1 MKKNIQKNC
10 IAFTLMEMTLVLL
23 ITSIIAA
30 ASTPIVT
37 SAVSDYA
44 ERAYAPTEG
53 ESADA
58 PWRNASGYNGG
69 GIYNPPIEATSPVG
83 INSKFGSSASNY
95 KYPALAIEARDG
107 NLISNPQIQ
116 VRVNSNNSLL
126 SKYSNIS
133 MDAYENIAFIA
144 GTEGSFTAGK
154 EANASNNYIGARNI
168 FMGSMLQS
176 YSGYTYSDMYYNNS
190 VFLGSMINSRMAE
203 NVISIGN
210 KISKHSHER
219 NTINLGYNLNSSYSS
234 STYQGNVIIGH
245 YSNLTSVRDVITIG
259 NFASQNSAYVNDI
272 SIGHG
277 AGEYSIIFSGSL
289 PETSNIAI
297 GAYASKR
304 FMAYSGSPNIKDR
317 QAISIGYKAGY
328 IENSSE
334 SYATRLRDIS
344 IGSYAGFKNISV
356 SIVSSNDNIEIG
368 ESANYQSTSIYNNN
382 FWVHD
387 NIKIGTYSG
396 LNTAKYSNNILI
408 GAYAGKRI
416 NADNVI
422 AIGSSSSSNNTSFGP
437 STGYDV
443 GQPGSQGIILI
454 GAYAGASSRAK
465 YGNIAIGSYAGY
477 NSATSTSYL
486 YGNVG
491 IGYAACGFYMSQ
503 ARNKWCLGW
512 GGYSSAIST
521 FWTPSNNDTPQMFV
535 GYGLAPI
542 NTYTNTSIVFY
553 ANDVYKPTSTS
564 FNTFSV
570 ASDRRLKT
578 NIVPL
583 RDNSLE
589 KIRKVNIYDYTLK
602 DDDHKVPQIGVVAQ
616 EHKKV
621 FPQDVRIE
629 PTSKLYAVGL
639 DWMIYTMLDAIK
651 DIDKN
656 VQNLQNKTNAYIKD
670 FMGLKSKVAK
680 LEAQSKALNNQNKAL
695 KSRLAKINA
704 KLK

>member
-1 MKKNIQKNC
+1 
-10 IAFTLMEMTLVLL
+10 MEMTLVLL

-44 ERAYAPTEG
+44 ERVYAPTEG

-69 GIYNPPIEATSPVG
+69 GIYNPPVEATSPIG

-107 NLISNPQIQ
+107 NIISNSQIQ
-116 VRVNSNNSLL
+116 IRVNSSTPALTQ
-126 SKYSNIS
+126 YSNIS
-133 MDAYENIAFIA
+133 MDAYENIVFIT
-144 GTEGSFTAGK
+144 GSESSFTAGK
-154 EANASNNYIGARNI
+154 VASASNNYIGARNI

-190 VFLGSMINSRMAE
+190 VFLGSMINSRMTE
-203 NVISIGN
+203 NVINIGS
-210 KISKHSHER
+210 KISRHSHER
-219 NTINLGYNLNSSYSS
+219 NTINIGYNLNSSYSN
-234 STYQGNVIIGH
+234 STYQGNVVIGN
-245 YSNLTSVRDVITIG
+245 YSNLTSIRDVITIG
-259 NFASQNSAYVNDI
+259 NYASRNSAFINDVVIGKYVGMNSATDIIDDSSNVIIGTYASSRPVLSPYSSNGNKKSIFIGNKAGVISNNEKALSRYYDI
-272 SIGHG
+272 SLGYYASNRVLNSNEG
-277 AGEYSIIFSGSL
+277 RDTSL
-289 PETSNIAI
+289 NNIAI
-297 GAYASKR
+297 GKYADYLLGLDAMSL
-304 FMAYSGSPNIKDR
+304 A
-317 QAISIGYKAGY
+317 
-328 IENSSE
+328 
-334 SYATRLRDIS
+334 
-344 IGSYAGFKNISV
+344 
-356 SIVSSNDNIEIG
+356 SN
-368 ESANYQSTSIYNNN
+368 
-382 FWVHD
+382 

-396 LNTAKYSNNILI
+396 TNTAKYFHNIL
-408 GAYAGKRI
+408 
-416 NADNVI
+416 
-422 AIGSSSSSNNTSFGP
+422 
-437 STGYDV
+437 
-443 GQPGSQGIILI
+443 
-454 GAYAGASSRAK
+454 
-465 YGNIAIGSYAGY
+465 IGSYAGY
-477 NSATSTSYL
+477 YMEDKDTIAIGSVPSSSSTPVGTGADSRRGIYFGPYAGTYSRAQYGSLYIGYYAGYNAANNSTYT

-491 IGYAACGFYMSQ
+491 IGYAACGSFMTQ

-521 FWTPSNNDTPQMFV
+521 FWNPTNDTPQMFV
-535 GYGLAPI
+535 GYALAPV

-564 FNTFSV
+564 FSTFSV
-570 ASDRRLKT
+570 ASDKRLKT

-602 DDDHKVPQIGVVAQ
+602 DDDHKVPQIGVIAQ
-616 EHKKV
+616 EHKNI

-629 PTSKLYAVGL
+629 PMSKLYAVGL

-680 LEAQSKALNNQNKAL
+680 LEAQSKALNNQNKDL

>member
-1 MKKNIQKNC
+1 MKKTNQKNC

-69 GIYNPPIEATSPVG
+69 GIFNPPIQATSPIG
-83 INSKFGSSASNY
+83 INSKFGSTASSY
-95 KYPALAIEARDG
+95 KYPALAIEARGG

-116 VRVNSNNSLL
+116 IRPLVPSAPVYPS
-126 SKYSNIS
+126 SNIS
-133 MDAYENIAFIA
+133 MDAYENIAF
-144 GTEGSFTAGK
+144 TAGM
-154 EANASNNYIGARNI
+154 ASFSEGKVSGAVNNYIGARNI
-168 FMGSMLQS
+168 FMGADIQGYSS
-176 YSGYTYSDMYYNNS
+176 YSYSDMYYNNS
-190 VFLGSMINSRMAE
+190 IFMGSGISTRMSD
-203 NVISIGN
+203 NVINIGFRN
-210 KISKHSHER
+210 FKHSHER
-219 NTINLGYNLNSSYSS
+219 NTINIGALLGSEYSNN
-234 STYQGNVIIGH
+234 TYQGSVIIGN

-259 NFASQNSAYVNDI
+259 NYAASSSAFMNDI
-272 SIGHG
+272 LIGKH
-277 AGEYSIIFSGSL
+277 AGMNSGTNTIDDS
-289 PETSNIAI
+289 SNIII
-297 GAYASKR
+297 GAYASKCS
-304 FMAYSGSPNIKDR
+304 ASYAGAVANGNEK
-317 QAISIGYKAGY
+317 SIFIGNKAGF
-328 IENSSE
+328 ISSDGTRGL
-334 SYATRLRDIS
+334 SRSFDIAMGYYASNKSLSPSGRDIS
-344 IGSYAGFKNISV
+344 INSIAIGKYADYMQLATSFRTKN
-356 SIVSSNDNIEIG
+356 
-368 ESANYQSTSIYNNN
+368 
-382 FWVHD
+382 
-387 NIKIGTYSG
+387 NIKIGLYSG
-396 LNTAKYSNNILI
+396 MNTAKYSNNIFVGSFA
-408 GAYAGKRI
+408 GAGAT
-416 NADNVI
+416 ADNII
-422 AIGSSSSSNNTSFGP
+422 AIGSSESETATTGKNSVSGLFIGRYAGNTSKAQ
-437 STGYDV
+437 Y
-443 GQPGSQGIILI
+443 GSV
-454 GAYAGASSRAK
+454 Y
-465 YGNIAIGSYAGY
+465 IGSYAGY
-477 NSATSTSYL
+477 NSPSLVYR

-491 IGYAACGFYMSQ
+491 IGPYACGSYMSQ

-521 FWTPSNNDTPQMFV
+521 YWTPTDDTPQMFI
-535 GYGLAPI
+535 GYALAPV
-542 NTYTNTSIVFY
+542 NTYSNTSIIFY

-602 DDDHKVPQIGVVAQ
+602 DDEHKVPQIGVVAQ

-629 PTSKLYAVGL
+629 PMSKLYAVGL
-639 DWMIYTMLDAIK
+639 DWLIFTMLDAIK

-656 VQNLQNKTNAYIKD
+656 VQNLQNKTNTYIKD

-680 LEAQSKALNNQNKAL
+680 LEAQSKALNSQNKVL

>member
-1 MKKNIQKNC
+1 MKKNNTKNC

-69 GIYNPPIEATSPVG
+69 GIYNPPVQTTSPIG

-95 KYPALAIEARDG
+95 KYPALAIEAREG
-107 NLISNPQIQ
+107 NLINNPQIQ
-116 VRVNSNNSLL
+116 IRVNSSTPVL
-126 SKYSNIS
+126 SRYSNVS

-144 GTEGSFTAGK
+144 GTGSFTAGK

-219 NTINLGYNLNSSYSS
+219 NTINLGYNLNSSYSN
-234 STYQGNVIIGH
+234 STYQGSIIIGH

-259 NFASQNSAYVNDI
+259 NNASRNSAFINDVVIGKYTGMNSATDVIDDSSNIIIGAYAVSRPVVSSASSSNGNKKSIFIGTKAGIISNNERALSRYYDI
-272 SIGHG
+272 SLGYY
-277 AGEYSIIFSGSL
+277 AGNRALRSVDGRDTSL
-289 PETSNIAI
+289 NNIAI
-297 GAYASKR
+297 GKYADY
-304 FMAYSGSPNIKDR
+304 ML
-317 QAISIGYKAGY
+317 
-328 IENSSE
+328 SS
-334 SYATRLRDIS
+334 
-344 IGSYAGFKNISV
+344 SV
-356 SIVSSNDNIEIG
+356 FSSLN
-368 ESANYQSTSIYNNN
+368 
-382 FWVHD
+382 

-396 LNTAKYSNNILI
+396 SNTATYSNNIF
-408 GAYAGKRI
+408 
-416 NADNVI
+416 V
-422 AIGSSSSSNNTSFGP
+422 
-437 STGYDV
+437 
-443 GQPGSQGIILI
+443 
-454 GAYAGASSRAK
+454 
-465 YGNIAIGSYAGY
+465 GSYAGY
-477 NSATSTSYL
+477 FMDNRDTIAIGSTPSTAFAGTGADSGRGIYFGPYAGVQSRAQYGSVYIGYYAGYNAANNTNYT

-491 IGYAACGFYMSQ
+491 IGYAACGTFMTQ

-521 FWTPSNNDTPQMFV
+521 YWTPTSDIPQMFV
-535 GYGLAPI
+535 GYALAPV
-542 NTYTNTSIVFY
+542 NTYSNTSIVFY

-564 FNTFSV
+564 FSTFSV

-602 DDDHKVPQIGVVAQ
+602 DDEHKVPQIGVVAQ

-629 PTSKLYAVGL
+629 PMSKLYAVGL